1 MNVLTRTE
9 NYYKIGGSLKYQHPT
24 YVKRQADEEL
34 YDGLKQG
41 EYCYVLNSRQM
52 GKSSLRVRMMKSL
65 KSEGIKC
72 ASIDMTRLGSQTTPE
87 EWYLGIVSELAR
99 NFGLSTRFDDIAWWK
114 QHKTVSPLQRLN
126 RFIEDVLLTQFDQ
139 NLVVFLDEIDS
150 IIKLNFKDDFFAFIR
165 ACYNQRAD
173 NPDYNRLTF
182 CLLGVATPSNLID
195 DKKRTPFNIGRSI
208 QLGGFQ
214 FEDAKASL
222 IPGFAD
228 KVEEPETVLKEVL
241 NWTGGQPF
249 LTQKLCY
256 LIGKHTQSRSPD
268 IAQIVHT
275 HILENWQSQDEPEHL
290 RTIRDRL
297 LSNEQRAERLLGLYQ
312 QILQG
317 KNIIANDRPEQ
328 MELRLSGLVVKQ
340 QQTLRVYNRIYQTVF
355 NLQWVNE
362 KLANLR
368 PYSEAITAWFAS
380 QGQDNSRLLRG
391 QALQE
396 ARQWAANQ
404 CLSDQDYQFL
414 AKSEQWEK
422 WEIEWALEA
431 EKKER
436 KLAELERQIAQE
448 KIKQEKEQAQREK
461 CQNRIKLAVT
471 WVLVITAATGTGFS
485 VRQQLKQAGTK
496 PLEEQIQQAGE
507 TARQRFESEQLQ
519 ALLQGM
525 KAVQT
530 LITSFGD
537 RPLAN
542 YPATSPVLALQDI
555 LNNIQERN
563 QLHHQDSV
571 ESLAFSPDG
580 QTIVTASL
588 DGMILMWNRQG
599 KPIGQLPGH
608 QARITSIAVS
618 QDGQKIASAAIDDT
632 IRLWHRQGQLLQ
644 EFKGHQGWVRSVAI
658 SPDGESIATA
668 SVDHTARL
676 WDLQGNLLQE
686 FNGHGDGVTSIAF
699 SPNGQFIATA
709 SSDHT
714 ARLWDL
720 KGNLLQKFNGHQ
732 GWVRSVAF
740 SPDGQFIA
748 TASSDHTARL
758 WDLEGNVRQT
768 FKGHQERVTQVM
780 FSPDGKF
787 LGTASMDG
795 TARLWDWQGNVV
807 QELNGHR
814 GLVTGVAMSPDG
826 QLIVT
831 ASSEG
836 IARLWKRSHNQP
848 LQGHQDGVTHVT
860 FSPDGQLLGT
870 ASSDGTAHLWTQQ
883 GQSLGQ
889 LKGHQGSVTHITF
902 SPDQQRIATA
912 SSDGTVHLWNLQGQ
926 PLRRL
931 HNPSGG
937 VAQVAFSP
945 DGQLIATASSDGIT
959 RLWDLQGN
967 LVQALKGH
975 QGWVRSLA
983 FSPDGTQIV
992 TASSDRTAR
1001 LWDLQGHF
1009 LQALKG
1015 HQGWVKSVAFSP
1027 NGQRIATA
1035 SIDGMVRLWDSQ
1047 GNLVKDFNQHPSG
1060 VTHVAFSPDGTQI
1073 ATASFEGIARLWDL
1087 QGNLVQEIKG
1097 HQGAVV
1103 SVAFSP
1109 DGTQIATASSDGT
1122 ARIWQVEGLGELLAR
1137 GCTWLQDY
1145 LATHPEARE
1154 ELQVCDFRERGTE
1167 KRE

>member
-1 MNVLTRTE
+1 MSVLTRTE

-24 YVKRQADEEL
+24 YVKRQADDEL

-52 GKSSLRVRMMKSL
+52 GKSSLRVRMMKIL

-87 EWYLGIVSELAR
+87 AWYLGIVSELVR
-99 NFGLSTRFDDIAWWK
+99 NFGLTATFDDIAWWK
-114 QHKTVSPLQRLN
+114 QHEILSPLQRLN
-126 RFIEDVLLTQFDQ
+126 RFIEDVLLTRFSQ

-195 DKKRTPFNIGRSI
+195 DKKCTPFNIGQSI
-208 QLGGFQ
+208 QLGGFE

-228 KVEEPETVLKEVL
+228 KVDDPETVLKEVL

-256 LIGKHTQSRSPD
+256 LIGKYTQSRTPD
-268 IAQIVHT
+268 IAKIVHT
-275 HILENWQSQDEPEHL
+275 YILENWQSQDEPEHL

-312 QILQG
+312 HLLQQG
-317 KNIIANDRPEQ
+317 QVAVNDHPEQ

-355 NLQWVNE
+355 NLEWVNE

-380 QGQDNSRLLRG
+380 NGQDTSRLLRG

-422 WEIEWALEA
+422 WEVERALDA

-436 KLAELERQIAQE
+436 KLVLLEMQIAQE
-448 KIKQEKEQAQREK
+448 KIKQAQEQARREK
-461 CQNRIKLAVT
+461 CQNRLKFAVT
-471 WVLVITAATGTGFS
+471 WALVVVVAAGTGFY
-485 VRQQLKQAGTK
+485 VRQQLKQAYTES
-496 PLEEQIQQAGE
+496 LEEQIKKAGDS
-507 TARQRFESEQLQ
+507 ALLKFELGQLE
-519 ALLQGM
+519 ALLQAM
-525 KAVQT
+525 KAGHT
-530 LITSFGD
+530 LATSFGE

-542 YPATSPVLALQDI
+542 YPTTRPVLALQEI

-563 QLHHQDSV
+563 QLHHQGSV
-571 ESLAFSPDG
+571 ESLAFSRDG

-588 DGMILMWNRQG
+588 DGIIRLWNRQG
-599 KPIGQLPGH
+599 KLIGQLPGH
-608 QARITSIAVS
+608 PARVTSIAVS
-618 QDGQKIASAAIDDT
+618 RDGQRMISASIDGT
-632 IRLWHRQGQLLQ
+632 VRLWDRQGNGMQELPKQPGWVRSVAFSPDGELIATASSDHTARLWDIQGNLLQEFTGHEDGVTRVAFSPNGELIATASSDHTARLWDIQGNLLQ
-644 EFKGHQGWVRSVAI
+644 EFKGHQGWVRSVAF
-658 SPDGESIATA
+658 SPDGE
-668 SVDHTARL
+668 L
-676 WDLQGNLLQE
+676 
-686 FNGHGDGVTSIAF
+686 
-699 SPNGQFIATA
+699 IATA

-714 ARLWDL
+714 ARLWDIQ
-720 KGNLLQKFNGHQ
+720 GNLLQ
-732 GWVRSVAF
+732 
-740 SPDGQFIA
+740 
-748 TASSDHTARL
+748 
-758 WDLEGNVRQT
+758 E
-768 FKGHQERVTQVM
+768 FKGHQGRVTQVM
-780 FSPDGKF
+780 FSPDGQF
-787 LGTASMDG
+787 LGTSSSDG
-795 TARLWDWQGNVV
+795 TARLWDGQGNVV
-807 QELNGHR
+807 QHLKGHQ
-814 GLVTGVAMSPDG
+814 GIVTDIAMSPDG
-826 QLIVT
+826 QIIVT
-831 ASSEG
+831 AASDG
-836 IARLWKRSHNQP
+836 IAHLWTRSHNQP

-870 ASSDGTAHLWTQQ
+870 ASSDGTARLWNRQ
-883 GQSLGQ
+883 GKSILEF
-889 LKGHQGSVTHITF
+889 KGHQGSVTDITF
-902 SPDQQRIATA
+902 RPDQQMIATA
-912 SSDGTVHLWNLQGQ
+912 SSDGTVYLWDIQGKR
-926 PLRRL
+926 LRRL
-931 HNPSGG
+931 HNHSGG

-945 DGQLIATASSDGIT
+945 DGQLIATASSDGIARLWDIQGNLLQDLIGHQGWIRSLAFSPDGKQIAT
-959 RLWDLQGN
+959 ASSDRTVRLWDLQGN
-967 LVQALKGH
+967 LRQE
-975 QGWVRSLA
+975 
-983 FSPDGTQIV
+983 
-992 TASSDRTAR
+992 
-1001 LWDLQGHF
+1001 
-1009 LQALKG
+1009 LKG

-1027 NGQRIATA
+1027 NGEYIATA
-1035 SIDGMVRLWDSQ
+1035 SIDGMVRLWDTD
-1047 GNLVKDFNQHPSG
+1047 GNLVKAFNQTRSG
-1060 VTHVAFSPDGTQI
+1060 LTSVAFSPNGKYI

-1097 HQGAVV
+1097 HLGAVV

-1137 GCTWLQDY
+1137 GCIWLQDY

-1154 ELQVCDFRERGTE
+1154 ELQVCDFME
-1167 KRE
+1167 

>member
-1 MNVLTRTE
+1 MSVLTRTE

-24 YVKRQADEEL
+24 YVKRQADDEL

-52 GKSSLRVRMMKSL
+52 GKSSLRVRMMKIL

-87 EWYLGIVSELAR
+87 AWYLGIVSELVR

-114 QHKTVSPLQRLN
+114 QHEILSPLQRLN
-126 RFIEDVLLTQFDQ
+126 WFIEDVLLTQFDQ

-222 IPGFAD
+222 IPGFVD
-228 KVEEPETVLKEVL
+228 KVDDPETVLKEVL

-256 LIGKHTQSRSPD
+256 LIGKYSQSRTPD

-275 HILENWQSQDEPEHL
+275 YILENWQSQDEPEHL

-312 QILQG
+312 HLLQQG
-317 KNIIANDRPEQ
+317 QVAVNDHPEQ

-380 QGQDNSRLLRG
+380 KGQDNSRLLRG

-422 WEIEWALEA
+422 WEVERALDA

-436 KLAELERQIAQE
+436 KLVLLEMQIAQE
-448 KIKQEKEQAQREK
+448 KIKQAQEQARREK
-461 CQNRIKLAVT
+461 CQNRLKFAVT
-471 WVLVITAATGTGFS
+471 WALVLAVATGTGFY
-485 VRQQLKQAGTK
+485 VRQQLKQTYTES
-496 PLEEQIQQAGE
+496 LEEQIKKAGDS
-507 TARQRFESEQLQ
+507 ALLKFELGQLE
-519 ALLQGM
+519 ALLQAM
-525 KAVQT
+525 KAGHT
-530 LITSFGD
+530 LATSFGE
-537 RPLAN
+537 RPLVN
-542 YPATSPVLALQDI
+542 YPTTRPVLALQEI

-563 QLHHQDSV
+563 QLHHQGSV
-571 ESLAFSPDG
+571 ESLAFSRDG

-608 QARITSIAVS
+608 PARVTSIAIS
-618 QDGQKIASAAIDDT
+618 QDGQRIASASIDGT
-632 IRLWHRQGQLLQ
+632 VRLWHRQENGMQ
-644 EFKGHQGWVRSVAI
+644 ELPKQQGWVRSVAF
-658 SPDGESIATA
+658 SPDGE
-668 SVDHTARL
+668 L
-676 WDLQGNLLQE
+676 
-686 FNGHGDGVTSIAF
+686 
-699 SPNGQFIATA
+699 IATA

-714 ARLWDL
+714 ARLWDIQ
-720 KGNLLQKFNGHQ
+720 GNLLQEFTGHEDE
-732 GWVRSVAF
+732 VTRVAF

-758 WDLEGNVRQT
+758 WDIQGNLLQE
-768 FKGHQERVTQVM
+768 FKGHQGWVRSVAFSPDGKFIATASSDHTARLWDIQGNLLQEFKGHQGRVTQVM
-780 FSPDGKF
+780 FSPDGQF

-807 QELNGHR
+807 QNLKGHQ
-814 GLVTGVAMSPDG
+814 GLVTDLAMSRDG
-826 QLIVT
+826 QIIVT
-831 ASSEG
+831 ATSDG
-836 IARLWKRSHNQP
+836 IAHLWTRSHNQP

-870 ASSDGTAHLWTQQ
+870 ASSDGTARLWNRQ
-883 GQSLGQ
+883 GKSILEF
-889 LKGHQGSVTHITF
+889 KGHQGSVTDITF
-902 SPDQQRIATA
+902 RPDQQMIATA
-912 SSDGTVHLWNLQGQ
+912 SSDGTVRLWDIQGKLQ
-926 PLRRL
+926 RRL
-931 HNPSGG
+931 PNHSGG

-945 DGQLIATASSDGIT
+945 DGQLIATASSDGIA
-959 RLWDLQGN
+959 RLWDIQGN
-967 LVQALKGH
+967 LLQDLIGH

-983 FSPDGTQIV
+983 FSPDGTQIA
-992 TASSDRTAR
+992 TASSDRTVR
-1001 LWDLQGHF
+1001 LWDLQGN
-1009 LQALKG
+1009 LRQELKG

-1027 NGQRIATA
+1027 NGDYIATA
-1035 SIDGMVRLWDSQ
+1035 SIDGIVRLWDTD
-1047 GNLVKDFNQHPSG
+1047 GNLVKELNQHPSG
-1060 VTHVAFSPDGTQI
+1060 ITHIAFSPDGTRI

-1103 SVAFSP
+1103 SVTFSP

-1122 ARIWQVEGLGELLAR
+1122 ARIWQVEGLGELLSR
-1137 GCTWLQDY
+1137 GCIWLQDY
-1145 LATHPEARE
+1145 LVTHPEARE
-1154 ELQVCDFRERGTE
+1154 ELQVCDFRE
-1167 KRE
+1167 